1 MNTIRQILA
10 ALIFAVVSLGVQAA
24 DFVYDSVLDDA
35 FTGNILKTDTFK
47 CALINSTGVS
57 AANIGSHTRFSDVTG
72 EVTGTGY
79 TAGGVTVVPT
89 FTKDTTNHRL
99 TITIPSH
106 NWPSSTITAR
116 GEVCYKSTGTAS
128 TSPLILL
135 NDFTSDVTTSN
146 GTFTVNAS
154 TIHFNTPQ

>member
-1 MNTIRQILA
+1 MKTIRHILF
-10 ALIFAVVSLGVQAA
+10 ALIFAVTAIGAHAA

-35 FTGNILKTDTFK
+35 FTGSILKTDTYK
-47 CALINSTGVS
+47 CALINSTGV
-57 AANIGSHTRFSDVTG
+57 AAASISTHTRFNQVTG
-72 EVTGTGY
+72 EITGTGY

-99 TITIPSH
+99 TVTIPSH
-106 NWPSSTITAR
+106 TWTSSTLTAR

-146 GTFTVNAS
+146 GTFAVNAT
-154 TIHFNTPQ
+154 TINFNTPQ